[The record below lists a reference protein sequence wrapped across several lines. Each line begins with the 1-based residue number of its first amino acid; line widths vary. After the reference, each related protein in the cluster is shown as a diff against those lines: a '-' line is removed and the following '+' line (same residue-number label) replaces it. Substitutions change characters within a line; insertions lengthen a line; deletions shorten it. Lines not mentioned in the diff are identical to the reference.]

1 MKKAILVFLTT
12 CILLSAAGCSALHKA
27 ESVFKPT
34 ETVFSIDNYHLQITA
49 DSSFQEKTGGAFDLQ
64 ITNDKAFVSIMAYK
78 YMDLPEGLT
87 PQNVYET
94 QNEDL
99 FSKRTA
105 VTAVEEAKTQTLSQK
120 EITYAM
126 YSAERDGVKNYYVT
140 YLVDIP
146 LEETFA
152 WVLVTA
158 APSYLDNNQEYLHN
172 IVCSLTTYS

>member
-1 MKKAILVFLTT
+1 
-12 CILLSAAGCSALHKA
+12 
-27 ESVFKPT
+27 
-34 ETVFSIDNYHLQITA
+34 
-49 DSSFQEKTGGAFDLQ
+49 
-64 ITNDKAFVSIMAYK
+64 
-78 YMDLPEGLT
+78 
-87 PQNVYET
+87 
-94 QNEDL
+94 
-99 FSKRTA
+99 
-105 VTAVEEAKTQTLSQK
+105 
-120 EITYAM
+120 M